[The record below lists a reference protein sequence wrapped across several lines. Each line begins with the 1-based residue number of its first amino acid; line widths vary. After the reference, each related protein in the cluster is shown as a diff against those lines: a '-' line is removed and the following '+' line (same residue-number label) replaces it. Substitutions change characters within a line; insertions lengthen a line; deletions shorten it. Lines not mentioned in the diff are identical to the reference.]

1 VPDTP
6 TDAPTDARSDG
17 WTGRALTTAA
27 LNRALLARQHLL
39 ARTAEPAVTLVDRL
53 VGLQAQNPWSPYV
66 GLWSRVAG
74 FRHAELADALVDRR
88 VARIVVMRGT
98 IHLVT
103 APDAVLLPALVRPLL
118 DHNLVVNAA
127 HGANLRGVDVAQVT
141 ALARTLVEERPRGGT
156 ELGRLLAE
164 RFPQVPPGSLAHAA
178 RGTLPLV
185 QVPPRGLWGR
195 SGAPTLTTAWSWL
208 GVPPVDLSDPD
219 AWADAMGRVVLRY
232 LAAFGPATVADVQ
245 AWSGLT
251 GLRAV
256 VDRLGD
262 AVVELPGPAASPRG
276 RPRVLLDVPGAPLPE
291 PDVPAPVRF
300 LPDYDNVFL
309 AHADRRRIVDDE
321 HRRALTRANG
331 VIPATVLIDGRIGA
345 TWAVERT
352 PLDPPRTRGGRTL
365 ATLRVEPFV
374 PADRATRRELVAEG
388 EAFVRFMADDAAEHR
403 VVVA

>member
-1 VPDTP
+1 MP
-6 TDAPTDARSDG
+6 DAPPPSG
-17 WTGRALTTAA
+17 PLSVAA
-27 LNRALLARQHLL
+27 LNRALLARQGLL
-39 ARTAEPAVTLVDRL
+39 QRVAEPATAVVDRL
-53 VGLQAQNPWSPYV
+53 VGLQAQNGWSPYV
-66 GLWSRVAG
+66 GLWSRVVA
-74 FRHAELADALVDRR
+74 FRHAELADALVARQ

-118 DHNLVVNAA
+118 DRDLVTNQA
-127 HGANLRGVDVAQVT
+127 HGANLRVVDVAAVS
-141 ALARTLVEERPRGGT
+141 AAARTLVEEQPRTTT

-164 RFPQVPPGSLAHAA
+164 RFPEVPPASLTHAA

-208 GVPPVDLSDPD
+208 GLDPVDLADAD
-219 AWADAMGRVVLRY
+219 AWADATGRVVLRY
-232 LAAFGPATVADVQ
+232 LAAFGPASVADVQ

-262 AVVELPGPAASPRG
+262 AVVRLAGPPAGPGG
-276 RPRVLLDVPGAPLPE
+276 RPRELLDVPGGPLPDPE
-291 PDVPAPVRF
+291 TPAPVRF

-309 AHADRRRIVDDE
+309 AHADRRRIVDDD

-331 VIPATVLIDGRIGA
+331 VIPATVLVDGRIGA
-345 TWAVERT
+345 TWAVERE
-352 PLDPPRTRGGRTL
+352 PLDPPRTRNGRTL

-374 PADRATRRELVAEG
+374 AVDRATRRALVDEG
-388 EAFVRFMADDAAEHR
+388 EALVRFMADDATEHR